1 MTIQADFMHFES
13 WTGVLQVQPCFEI
26 IYIFIFGVPSIPLLN
41 LTVFVTAR
49 DIHSFLTL
57 SSQLQIHENA
67 IEIGLNL
74 KQGFKCAKYPIVF
87 GS

>member
-1 MTIQADFMHFES
+1 M
-13 WTGVLQVQPCFEI
+13 
-26 IYIFIFGVPSIPLLN
+26 
-41 LTVFVTAR
+41 TAR

-74 KQGFKCAKYPIVF
+74 KQLQRRKVPNRLWIITLTYLTGRTNKLQGYYQESELPHI
-87 GS
+87 

>member
-1 MTIQADFMHFES
+1 MKIQADFMPFES
-13 WTGVLQVQPCFEI
+13 WAAVLHVQPCFEI
-26 IYIFIFGVPSIPLLN
+26 IDNFIFGMLYPSFTR
-41 LTVFVTAR
+41 LTVLVTAR

-57 SSQLQIHENA
+57 SSQLQIHEND

-74 KQGFKCAKYPIVF
+74 KQGFKGAKYPFVF